1 MSDAFDKMLRDR
13 GERVPDSS
21 PVTTEKLPEELP
33 PVSAAPPAELKTEEA
48 ETEEEPEISPHAVP
62 SAVHSGNL
70 PPMDTLK
77 DQILGAL
84 RRVRHSLAATMEK
97 AEQWEMNGDTLVLT
111 FRSTFEKS
119 FLEKERH
126 EIEKIILE
134 SLNYRLHLD
143 TQLRKREEQSTSH
156 EVEEQVELVR
166 SVFRGTIMKRSES

>member
-1 MSDAFDKMLRDR
+1 LSDAFDKMLRDR
-13 GERVPDSS
+13 GEKVP
-21 PVTTEKLPEELP
+21 ERP
-33 PVSAAPPAELKTEEA
+33 PVVTEESGDEPPRDTPAPPAEPKADTPA
-48 ETEEEPEISPHAVP
+48 VAVQPAISPGTAPAV
-62 SAVHSGNL
+62 SNDL

-77 DQILGAL
+77 EQILGSL
-84 RRVRHSLAATMEK
+84 RKVRHSLAATMEK
-97 AEQWEMNGDTLVLT
+97 AEQWAVNGDTLVLT

-134 SLNYRLHLD
+134 SLNYRLQLD

-166 SVFRGTIMKRSES
+166 SVFRGTIVKRSES